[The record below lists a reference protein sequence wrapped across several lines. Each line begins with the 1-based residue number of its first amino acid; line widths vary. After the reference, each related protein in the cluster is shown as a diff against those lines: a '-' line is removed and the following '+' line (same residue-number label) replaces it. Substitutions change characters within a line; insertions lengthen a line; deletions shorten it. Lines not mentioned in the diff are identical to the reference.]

1 MELRLS
7 TSMGVF
13 NMQPGG
19 DLSRVLVLSMIL
31 PAVKGFLI
39 PSGAPSGASGAPPV
53 VILPGFG
60 NAKEDYIN
68 PFEGKFGEEA
78 SFEYA
83 LKKRGTSPKPEHACS
98 TRKFR
103 ILNML
108 SAPGCAGH
116 QVYVVDVKRT
126 DWLKFATGIVTSD
139 FWSSTV
145 KPSNPSFQWYLDKV
159 RVSGRSTPDLRVS
172 RFPNSAVSPSMCRWW
187 RLWRRR
193 WTRRGGRWC

>member
-1 MELRLS
+1 
-7 TSMGVF
+7 MGAF
-13 NMQPGG
+13 DMQPGG
-19 DLSRVLVLSMIL
+19 DISRLLVLSMIL

-83 LKKRGTSPKPEHACS
+83 LKKRGTSSNTRACLLG
-98 TRKFR
+98 RKFR

-159 RVSGRSTPDLRVS
+159 VCQVIRNPTVS
-172 RFPNSAVSPSMCRWW
+172 RFLNSAFSPSMCRWW